1 MSRARLLRAAAIAA
15 LTAAAAPAAAER
27 LITSVSASRVLITS
41 SYTGAELVLFG
52 AIERDGVSVSRG
64 GTYEL
69 VVTVRGPQTLTSI
82 REKQR
87 FGPFWA
93 NADQAKFAELPGYIA
108 VHSTKPLS
116 EVTSEPLRERFL
128 LGLEHM
134 VAASGGHG
142 GTPAKTEAFRAALIR
157 LKREQRL
164 FQANDKGVVF
174 LAPNL
179 FRAAISLPATAP
191 LGNYEAVAQLFADG
205 ALLATER
212 SDFEVVKTGFE
223 ARVAQAAFGQPLFY
237 GLFTVLLAL
246 GFGWLANYA
255 FRRD

>member
-1 MSRARLLRAAAIAA
+1 MRAARRIVLLLLASLLWLAI
-15 LTAAAAPAAAER
+15 PARAER

-52 AIERDGVSVSRG
+52 SIERDGAVSRG
-64 GTYEL
+64 GTYEI
-69 VVTVRGPQTLTSI
+69 VVTVRGPQMLTTI

-87 FGPFWA
+87 FGPFWI
-93 NADQAKFAELPGYIA
+93 NGDQAKFAEMPGYYA
-108 VHSTKPLS
+108 LNSSKPLKD
-116 EVTSEPLRERFL
+116 VTSEQLRERFQI
-128 LGLEHM
+128 GLDHM
-134 VAASGGHG
+134 VAARGGIG
-142 GTPAKTEAFRAALIR
+142 YSSERTAVFRSALIR
-157 LKREQRL
+157 LRMEQRL

-179 FRAAISLPATAP
+179 FRSQISLPATAP

-205 ALLATER
+205 ALLATEK

-223 ARVAQAAFGQPLFY
+223 ARVAQAALGQPLLY
-237 GLFTVLLAL
+237 GLMTVLLAL